1 MRRPRGGMEGD
12 SAGQASG
19 EERGWKRPRK
29 EGDAW
34 TIGVVSDTHGE
45 FDPHLMELLSGVDEI
60 WHGGDHAARNGSAA
74 SAERVLNELCKIA
87 PVTNMVRGNVD
98 VFAGGLRGHRG
109 HRPAPAELQAA
120 FPLATL
126 RALPCGAHLRLRAV
140 RQRRDGGCARA
151 CVDGEKEAPGG
162 SAVMLHVCPV
172 PRGLPTAFE
181 ASLAPPQGGCRG
193 GQHWHPLVVKSLGEL
208 GVPLHAL
215 LHSGSMAAAAD
226 EEVHDVA
233 EGAAPGRG
241 GAQPG
246 RSNSTFHAPPRLV
259 ISGHSHKASV
269 YVHDGVLFV
278 NPGTCGPDTVR

>member
-1 MRRPRGGMEGD
+1 MRRRRGGIEGD

-19 EERGWKRPRK
+19 EERGCKRPRK

-126 RALPCGAHLRLRAV
+126 RALPCGAHLRLRAGAG
-140 RQRRDGGCARA
+140 RWLQGPRRRGRYSCTMALTARCTYA
-151 CVDGEKEAPGG
+151 WHG
-162 SAVMLHVCPV
+162 
-172 PRGLPTAFE
+172 
-181 ASLAPPQGGCRG
+181 RG
-193 GQHWHPLVVKSLGEL
+193 GQ
-208 GVPLHAL
+208 
-215 LHSGSMAAAAD
+215 
-226 EEVHDVA
+226 
-233 EGAAPGRG
+233 
-241 GAQPG
+241 G
-246 RSNSTFHAPPRLV
+246 RSRPR
-259 ISGHSHKASV
+259 
-269 YVHDGVLFV
+269 GV
-278 NPGTCGPDTVR
+278 TCGGT